1 MCIMATMKRRTV
13 EYLESKKGGN
23 EKSNNAE
30 KTQT

>member
-1 MCIMATMKRRTV
+1 MCIMATMKRTV